1 MKNNFLKVLAVFAIF
16 SVILTTSI
24 FVFADEPEELLDTAM
39 NTTDSEY
46 KLIDNDYF
54 AAEDNVEMKR
64 LEVEG
69 NVFVFGKDVEIEDVV
84 VDGSLFVAGQNV
96 ELKNVSAKGDIFAAG
111 QTVKLENTQVKNI
124 FGAGQAVKLLDETQ
138 ILRDAYLAGQNVTVD
153 ASMDTLSVGANA
165 LTIGSSAVI
174 NSVDG
179 ELSNQAEIS
188 ENAKIESNNIKVVD
202 VEETKEV
209 TKVPSVLDKVLEIVG
224 KMIRTIILSLVVAFI
239 VVKCNKADR
248 IKNYTGSK
256 IAVNGAIG
264 LGLSVGLILAAV
276 MLLFTIIFTIIGII
290 GIFAYVSMLLCAT
303 AAGSVVVALK
313 LIGNKEANMKNVLLY
328 TVLVA
333 ACLVVVSMIPV
344 IGGIVKLLIALVGM
358 GTLFDIIFI
367 KDKKDEKA
375 EVVNVAE

>member
-69 NVFVFGKDVEIEDVV
+69 NVFVFGKNVEIEDVV
-84 VDGSLFVAGQNV
+84 VEGSLFVAGQNV

-179 ELSNQAEIS
+179 ELSNQATS
-188 ENAKIESNNIKVVD
+188 
-202 VEETKEV
+202 
-209 TKVPSVLDKVLEIVG
+209 
-224 KMIRTIILSLVVAFI
+224 
-239 VVKCNKADR
+239 
-248 IKNYTGSK
+248 
-256 IAVNGAIG
+256 
-264 LGLSVGLILAAV
+264 
-276 MLLFTIIFTIIGII
+276 
-290 GIFAYVSMLLCAT
+290 
-303 AAGSVVVALK
+303 
-313 LIGNKEANMKNVLLY
+313 
-328 TVLVA
+328 
-333 ACLVVVSMIPV
+333 
-344 IGGIVKLLIALVGM
+344 
-358 GTLFDIIFI
+358 
-367 KDKKDEKA
+367 
-375 EVVNVAE
+375 